1 MNIILL
7 PLSCCFTKVFMTIDI
22 VDGMLNHYM
31 NDKFADIRGHRPLNE
46 WSGRIN
52 RYECTKF
59 KRALKRN
66 MRNAFINH
74 EISVSSKNGYWS
86 TYIGKQLSYAIFQKV
101 IHCYDDNGTI
111 EIQLL
116 DLPTRSLYTASKP
129 QITDFTDQI
138 NLFLSQF
145 AVTHERVSIDINT
158 TDHAIVNALN
168 IKFMYIL
175 ENIVGNVDFIQDL
188 VKQIDDK
195 YVDYEN
201 IRILGEQHEINRLIP
216 SIVENRK

>member
-1 MNIILL
+1 M
-7 PLSCCFTKVFMTIDI
+7 
-22 VDGMLNHYM
+22 
-31 NDKFADIRGHRPLNE
+31 
-46 WSGRIN
+46 
-52 RYECTKF
+52 
-59 KRALKRN
+59 
-66 MRNAFINH
+66 
-74 EISVSSKNGYWS
+74 
-86 TYIGKQLSYAIFQKV
+86 
-101 IHCYDDNGTI
+101 
-111 EIQLL
+111 
-116 DLPTRSLYTASKP
+116 YTASKP

-195 YVDYEN
+195 YVEYEN
-201 IRILGEQHEINRLIP
+201 IRILGEQHEINRLIH